1 MKQERM
7 LDIELKGYGESDIYP
22 FHMPGHKRQPID
34 SVDPYRIDI
43 TEIDGFDNLHSPTGI
58 LKEAQERAAALYGAK
73 RSYYLVNGSTC
84 GILAAICAA
93 VGRRQKVLVARNCH
107 KAVYHALSLWEL
119 SADYLYPKATRS
131 GIAGQISPEDVKRM
145 LAQEDSYSAVII
157 TSPTYDGVVSD
168 IAAIAKIAHA
178 YDIPLIVDEAH
189 GAHFG
194 LSPHFPASAVS
205 LGADLVIQSMHKTL
219 PCYTQTALLHLCSHR
234 ISAIAV
240 EKYLDIFETSSPSY
254 ILMAGMEKCIRLLT
268 EEREPLF
275 DAYWEK
281 LSRFYQQTDSLRYLQ
296 VGRPTD
302 FSGEEAYSFDPSKI
316 LIFTGD
322 SGMTGKELYDRL
334 LREYHLQMEMV
345 SRDYVLAMTSVM
357 DTQEGFDRL
366 AAALAAM
373 DGELDERNGSA
384 GSLATAGKADERNG
398 SAELHADVGQQD
410 EKNCRQ
416 TCGAEPELN
425 MGIAD
430 MIYVPQQQVCRISE
444 AESAEE
450 EAVSLSEAAGRTST
464 VYVYL
469 YPPGIP
475 ILAPGERI
483 TEKTIADLFSCREM
497 GLKVI
502 GLADG
507 EKIHCLHEG

>member
-1 MKQERM
+1 MKKINM
-7 LDIELKGYGESDIYP
+7 LDIELKRYGESDIYP
-22 FHMPGHKRQPID
+22 FHMPGHKRQPVD
-34 SVDPYRIDI
+34 SIDPYRIDI
-43 TEIDGFDNLHSPTGI
+43 TEIDGFDNLHNPTGI

-73 RSYYLVNGSTC
+73 QSYYLVNGSTC
-84 GILAAICAA
+84 GLLSAICAA

-119 SADYLYPKATRS
+119 SADYLYPKVAEN
-131 GIAGQISPEDVKRM
+131 GIAGQIAPEDVKRA
-145 LAQEDSYSAVII
+145 LAQGDPYAAVII

-168 IAAIAKIAHA
+168 IAAIAEIVHA

-219 PCYTQTALLHLCSHR
+219 PSYTQTALLHFCSDR
-234 ISAIAV
+234 VSAAAV

-254 ILMAGMEKCIRLLT
+254 ILMAGMEKCIRLLA
-268 EEREPLF
+268 EEKESLF

-281 LSRFYQQTDSLRYLQ
+281 LSHFYQQAESLQHLH
-296 VGRPTD
+296 VGKPSD
-302 FSGEEAYSFDPSKI
+302 FSAEEAYAFDPSKL

-322 SGMTGKELYDRL
+322 SGMTGKELYDWL
-334 LREYHLQMEMV
+334 LGEYHLQMEMV

-357 DTQEGFDRL
+357 DTREGFDRL
-366 AAALAAM
+366 AAALAEM
-373 DGELDERNGSA
+373 DAEVDGKKGLA
-384 GSLATAGKADERNG
+384 GSFATAGKLDKQNG
-398 SAELHADVGQQD
+398 YVKLHAD
-410 EKNCRQ
+410 
-416 TCGAEPELN
+416 TF
-425 MGIAD
+425 
-430 MIYVPQQQVCRISE
+430 YVPQQQVCRISE
-444 AESAEE
+444 AESAEN
-450 EAVSLSEAAGRTST
+450 EAVSLSEAAGRTSA

-483 TEKTIADLFSCREM
+483 MEKNIADLFSCREM
-497 GLKVI
+497 GLIVI

-507 EKIHCLHEG
+507 GKIHCLRF

>member
-1 MKQERM
+1 MKYFLTTGCRNWGDICRDGRKYIMEKINM
-7 LDIELKGYGESDIYP
+7 LDIELKRYGKSDIYP
-22 FHMPGHKRQPID
+22 FHMPGHKRQPVGTGEMTDVAD
-34 SVDPYRIDI
+34 SAASYRIDI
-43 TEIDGFDNLHSPTGI
+43 TEIDGFDNLHNPTGI
-58 LKEAQERAAALYGAK
+58 LKEAQERAAVLYGAK
-73 RSYYLVNGSTC
+73 QSYYLVNGSTC
-84 GILAAICAA
+84 GLLSAICAA

-119 SADYLYPKATRS
+119 SADYLYPKVAGN
-131 GIAGQISPEDVKRM
+131 GIAGQIAPEDVERA
-145 LAQEDSYSAVII
+145 LAQGDPYAAVII

-168 IAAIAKIAHA
+168 IATIAEIVHA

-219 PCYTQTALLHLCSHR
+219 PSYTQTALLHLCSSR
-234 ISAIAV
+234 VSAAAV

-254 ILMAGMEKCIRLLT
+254 ILMAGMEKCIRLLAD
-268 EEREPLF
+268 EKESLF

-281 LSRFYQQTDSLRYLQ
+281 LSRFYQQTESLQYLR
-296 VGRPTD
+296 VGRPSD
-302 FSGEEAYSFDPSKI
+302 FSAEEAYAFDPSKL

-334 LREYHLQMEMV
+334 LGEYHLQMEMV

-357 DTQEGFDRL
+357 DMQEGFDRL
-366 AAALAAM
+366 AAALAEM
-373 DGELDERNGSA
+373 DGKVDERNGSV
-384 GSLATAGKADERNG
+384 
-398 SAELHADVGQQD
+398 ELHAD
-410 EKNCRQ
+410 
-416 TCGAEPELN
+416 TF
-425 MGIAD
+425 
-430 MIYVPQQQVCRISE
+430 YVPQQQECRISE
-444 AESAEE
+444 AESAEN
-450 EAVSLSEAAGRTST
+450 EAVSLSKAAGRTSA

-497 GLKVI
+497 GLEVI

-507 EKIHCLHEG
+507 GKIRCLREE

>member
-1 MKQERM
+1 
-7 LDIELKGYGESDIYP
+7 
-22 FHMPGHKRQPID
+22 
-34 SVDPYRIDI
+34 
-43 TEIDGFDNLHSPTGI
+43 
-58 LKEAQERAAALYGAK
+58 
-73 RSYYLVNGSTC
+73 
-84 GILAAICAA
+84 
-93 VGRRQKVLVARNCH
+93 
-107 KAVYHALSLWEL
+107 
-119 SADYLYPKATRS
+119 
-131 GIAGQISPEDVKRM
+131 
-145 LAQEDSYSAVII
+145 
-157 TSPTYDGVVSD
+157 
-168 IAAIAKIAHA
+168 
-178 YDIPLIVDEAH
+178 
-189 GAHFG
+189 
-194 LSPHFPASAVS
+194 
-205 LGADLVIQSMHKTL
+205 
-219 PCYTQTALLHLCSHR
+219 
-234 ISAIAV
+234 
-240 EKYLDIFETSSPSY
+240 
-254 ILMAGMEKCIRLLT
+254 MEKCIRLLT

-444 AESAEE
+444 AESAEN
-450 EAVSLSEAAGRTST
+450 EAVSLSEAAGRTSA

-483 TEKTIADLFSCREM
+483 TEKNIADLFSCREM
-497 GLKVI
+497 GLEVI

-507 EKIHCLHEG
+507 EKIHCLRF

>member
-1 MKQERM
+1 MKKENM
-7 LDIELKGYGESDIYP
+7 LDIELKRHGASDIYP
-22 FHMPGHKRQPID
+22 FHMPGHKRQPVGTGEMSDVAD
-34 SVDPYRIDI
+34 SAASYRIDI
-43 TEIDGFDNLHSPTGI
+43 TEIDGFDNLHNPTGI

-73 RSYYLVNGSTC
+73 QSYYLVNGSTC
-84 GILAAICAA
+84 GLLSAICAA

-119 SADYLYPKATRS
+119 SADYLYPKVAGN
-131 GIAGQISPEDVKRM
+131 GIAGQIAPEDVERA
-145 LAQEDSYSAVII
+145 LAQGDPYAAVII

-168 IAAIAKIAHA
+168 IATIAEIVHA

-219 PCYTQTALLHLCSHR
+219 PSYTQTALLHLCSSR
-234 ISAIAV
+234 VAAAAV

-254 ILMAGMEKCIRLLT
+254 ILMAGMEKCIRLLS
-268 EEREPLF
+268 EEKESLF

-281 LSRFYQQTDSLRYLQ
+281 LSRFYQQTESLQLLR
-296 VGRPTD
+296 VGKPSD
-302 FSGEEAYSFDPSKI
+302 FSAEEAYAFDPSKL

-322 SGMTGKELYDRL
+322 SGMTAKELYDRL
-334 LREYHLQMEMV
+334 LGEYHLQMEMV
-345 SRDYVLAMTSVM
+345 SRNYVLAMTSVM
-357 DTQEGFDRL
+357 DTKEGFDRL
-366 AAALAAM
+366 AAALAEM
-373 DGELDERNGSA
+373 D
-384 GSLATAGKADERNG
+384 AD
-398 SAELHADVGQQD
+398 AGQQD
-410 EKNCRQ
+410 EKNCWQ
-416 TCGAEPELN
+416 MCGTEPELN
-425 MGIAD
+425 MAFSD
-430 MIYVPQQQVCRISE
+430 TLYVPQQQMCRISE
-444 AESAEE
+444 AESAEN
-450 EAVSLSEAAGRTST
+450 EAVSLSKAAGRTSA

-507 EKIHCLHEG
+507 EKIHCLHED